1 MPLQTPPRRS
11 RLRGRRGSARALPAG
26 NTEAER
32 DQRGG
37 GDGEQDRELLAEQL
51 RPAGGR
57 KAGDGRKRD
66 ARSREHQRDAGQRR
80 GQVPAPGGGEN
91 AGGDEPCRHEKRRDK
106 VSAHLARSL
115 ARHAAAAPT
124 RPTVTSTA
132 TASVASASCANRRR
146 PRFAVPNVAP

>member
-51 RPAGGR
+51 RPARGR
-57 KAGDGRKRD
+57 KAGDGRERD
-66 ARSREHQRDAGQRR
+66 ARSR
-80 GQVPAPGGGEN
+80 
-91 AGGDEPCRHEKRRDK
+91 
-106 VSAHLARSL
+106 